1 VKMSG
6 IHNTSSKFE
15 QLRNQAEELIRQQP
29 DLASETSDD
38 VLELLHE
45 LNIHQ
50 AELEIQ
56 NEELKRAQQVISELH
71 REYENLYEFAP
82 CGYVTLTA
90 KGIITR
96 INLAGVKLLGSARQ
110 TVLHSGFSQCIA
122 SGWEDAYWQARKRA
136 AESGEKQSTELL
148 LKSDK
153 RSPFWVR
160 AEIQADRNETGR
172 VDQWRMVLVDITD
185 KKAAERALKESEE
198 RFRELFENAPV
209 AYQLL
214 DRQGNFIAVNET
226 WLSMLGYS
234 KEEITGRN
242 FKEFLHPDWKN
253 NFNEYFARF
262 KAVGESLGAELV
274 MRKKNGADIL
284 VSLQCKID
292 ENARDDTTQIHC
304 VFYDITAQRKAE
316 EDKKMIEDQLRQAQK
331 MKAIGTLAGG
341 IAHDFNNL
349 LMAIQGRASLLSFD
363 LEPAHPLREH
373 LEAIEESVRSAAH
386 LTRQLLGFARGGKYE
401 VKPVDINEL
410 VTTSSTMFGRT
421 CKEVRIYTRAQSA
434 PIVVDADRRQIEQ
447 VLLNMFVNAWQAMP
461 DGGELYLE
469 TSIAH
474 LDEAACSP
482 HQVKPGGYVKIAVT
496 DTGTGMDETTRQ
508 QIFDPFFTTKEK
520 GHGVGLGLASSYG
533 IIKNHGGIITVSSEL
548 GHGSTFNILL
558 PVSEKIPHKE
568 ISFQEKLAKGSE
580 TVLLVDDEVKIIE
593 VAKPML
599 ELMGYHVISVQSGEH
614 AVDVFRLKADEIDLV
629 ILDLIMPGMDGG
641 KVFDRIRDIK
651 PAARVILSSG
661 YAISGPA
668 AEIMQRGCNGFIQK
682 PYAISKLSQIVRK
695 ILDEAKQL

>member
-1 VKMSG
+1 MSC

>member
-1 VKMSG
+1 MSG

-15 QLRNQAEELIRQQP
+15 QLRRQAEELIRQQP
-29 DLASETSDD
+29 DLASETSGDI
-38 VLELLHE
+38 LELMHE
-45 LNIHQ
+45 LIIHQ

-71 REYENLYEFAP
+71 REYEGLYEFAP

-110 TVLHSGFSQCIA
+110 TILHSGFSQCIA

-136 AESGEKQSTELL
+136 GESGEKHSTELL
-148 LKSDK
+148 LKRDNP
-153 RSPFWVR
+153 SPFWVR

-234 KEEITGRN
+234 KKEVTGRN
-242 FKEFLHPDWKN
+242 LKEFLHPDRKK

-262 KAVGESLGAELV
+262 NVVGESLGAELV

-292 ENARDDTTQIHC
+292 ENAREDTTQIHC

-316 EDKKMIEDQLRQAQK
+316 EDKKMLEDQLRQAQK

-373 LEAIEESVRSAAH
+373 LEAIEESIRSAAH

-410 VTTSSTMFGRT
+410 VAASSTMFGRT
-421 CKEVRIYTRAQSA
+421 CKDIQIYTRAQSA
-434 PIVVDADRRQIEQ
+434 PLVVDADRRQIEQ

-469 TSIAH
+469 TSIAD
-474 LDEAACSP
+474 LDEAACAP
-482 HQVKPGGYVKIAVT
+482 HQVEPGRYVKIAVT
-496 DTGTGMDETTRQ
+496 DKGIGMDEATRQ

-520 GHGVGLGLASSYG
+520 SHGIGLGLASAYG
-533 IIKNHGGIITVSSEL
+533 IIKNHGGMITVSSKV
-548 GHGSTFNILL
+548 GQGSTFNILL
-558 PVSEKIPHKE
+558 PVSENAPQGKI
-568 ISFQEKLAKGSE
+568 SVQENLVKGSE

-593 VAKPML
+593 VARPML
-599 ELMGYHVISVQSGEH
+599 EFLGYQVISAQSGEQ
-614 AVDVFRLKADEIDLV
+614 AVDAFRQKADEIDLV

-641 KVFDRIRDIK
+641 KVFDRIREIK
-651 PAARVILSSG
+651 PAMRVILSSG

-668 AEIMQRGCNGFIQK
+668 EEIMQKGCNGFIQK
-682 PYAISKLSQIVRK
+682 PYDISELSQIVRK
-695 ILDEAKQL
+695 ILDEAKQH